1 MRLEIHRR
9 ACKTFEMRLFEAVF
23 AANQR
28 ALAGDRSA
36 GVRIADYADEVP
48 VIALTCIDPRLN
60 RLLPGVL
67 GLPED
72 NFIWLRNAGNI
83 VTGPLSSTMRSISL
97 ASAIKGGREIA
108 VIGHTDCQ
116 VALTNATG
124 LMEKFRALGIE
135 RSNLPD
141 NIDIAEYFGLFA
153 GERQHVIKAVEVIR
167 SSPLI
172 SPRTI
177 VQGLLVDTFT
187 GALEWVVNGYE
198 QQLLQKPVSPSDAPF
213 PALDWVIGSGA
224 GSNTF
229 QFGEM
234 KSSNSAIGETEK
246 NSDEPIGSHCA
257 SEVHHPGGIRSKG
270 TAGHGI
276 ASAFTP
282 DSAAPTNP
290 GEVWKADVSFR
301 VCKIICK
308 CRKVQGYSCS
318 ARLTIGTECRYRE

>member
-1 MRLEIHRR
+1 MRLEIHWRG
-9 ACKTFEMRLFEAVF
+9 CKTFEMRLFEAVF

-83 VTGPLSSTMRSISL
+83 VTGPLSSTMRSISV
-97 ASAIKGGREIA
+97 ACAIKGGREIA

-116 VALTNATG
+116 VAKTSASVLLERFQAS
-124 LMEKFRALGIE
+124 GIE
-135 RSNLPD
+135 RSKLPD

-153 GERQHVIKAVEVIR
+153 GEREHVIRAVEVIR

-177 VQGLLVDTFT
+177 VQGLLVDTLT
-187 GALEWVVNGYE
+187 GGLEWVVNGYE
-198 QQLLQKPVSPSDAPF
+198 QQALQKPVSPSDAPF

-224 GSNTF
+224 GSNAF

-234 KSSNSAIGETEK
+234 KSPNSAIGNSEK
-246 NSDEPIGSHCA
+246 KSDELIGSPTVTSIPSA
-257 SEVHHPGGIRSKG
+257 PATSVPK
-270 TAGHGI
+270 APPVL
-276 ASAFTP
+276 ASAP
-282 DSAAPTNP
+282 RPRP
-290 GEVWKADVSFR
+290 IPLPPPIR
-301 VCKIICK
+301 VKSGK
-308 CRKVQGYSCS
+308 R
-318 ARLTIGTECRYRE
+318 T

>member
-9 ACKTFEMRLFEAVF
+9 GCTTFEMRLFEAVF

-97 ASAIKGGREIA
+97 ACAIKGGREIA

-116 VALTNATG
+116 VAKTSASTL
-124 LMEKFRALGIE
+124 LEKFQALGID
-135 RSNLPD
+135 RSQLPD
-141 NIDIAEYFGLFA
+141 NIDVAAYFGLFA
-153 GERQHVIKAVEVIR
+153 GERLHVIRAVEVIR

-172 SPRTI
+172 GPRTI
-177 VQGLLVDTFT
+177 VQGLLVDTST
-187 GALEWVVNGYE
+187 GGLEWVVNGYE
-198 QQLLQKPVSPSDAPF
+198 QQVLQKPVGVADIPF
-213 PALDWVIGSGA
+213 PTLDWAIGSGA
-224 GSNTF
+224 GGKAF
-229 QFGEM
+229 QYGEM
-234 KSSNSAIGETEK
+234 KSQNPAIGESEK
-246 NSDEPIGSHCA
+246 KSDEPIGS
-257 SEVHHPGGIRSKG
+257 
-270 TAGHGI
+270 TAAVAMPRAPAPSAPKAPPVL
-276 ASAFTP
+276 ASAQRP
-282 DSAAPTNP
+282 RPIP
-290 GEVWKADVSFR
+290 LPPPIR
-301 VCKIICK
+301 VKSGK
-308 CRKVQGYSCS
+308 Q
-318 ARLTIGTECRYRE
+318 T

>member
-1 MRLEIHRR
+1 
-9 ACKTFEMRLFEAVF
+9 
-23 AANQR
+23 
-28 ALAGDRSA
+28 
-36 GVRIADYADEVP
+36 
-48 VIALTCIDPRLN
+48 
-60 RLLPGVL
+60 
-67 GLPED
+67 LPED

-97 ASAIKGGREIA
+97 ACAIKGGREIA

-116 VALTNATG
+116 VALTNAAG
-124 LMEKFRALGIE
+124 LLEKFRALGIE
-135 RSNLPD
+135 RNKLPD
-141 NIDIAEYFGLFA
+141 NIDVAEYFGLFA

-187 GALEWVVNGYE
+187 GGLEWVVNGYE

-224 GSNTF
+224 GSNAF

-246 NSDEPIGSHCA
+246 KADVPIGSPQTPAMPVAPATSVPKAPPVMA
-257 SEVHHPGGIRSKG
+257 SPQRSRPIPLPPPIRVKSGKR
-270 TAGHGI
+270 
-276 ASAFTP
+276 
-282 DSAAPTNP
+282 D
-290 GEVWKADVSFR
+290 
-301 VCKIICK
+301 
-308 CRKVQGYSCS
+308 
-318 ARLTIGTECRYRE
+318 

>member
-1 MRLEIHRR
+1 
-9 ACKTFEMRLFEAVF
+9 MRLFEAVF

-36 GVRIADYADEVP
+36 GVRISDYADEVP

-97 ASAIKGGREIA
+97 ACAIKGGREIA

-116 VALTNATG
+116 VTLTDAPALI
-124 LMEKFRALGIE
+124 EKFRKLGID
-135 RSNLPD
+135 RNKLPE
-141 NIDIAEYFGLFA
+141 NIDVAEYFGLFA

-177 VQGLLVDTFT
+177 VQGLLVDTKT

-198 QQLLQKPVSPSDAPF
+198 QQAQKPPSAADAPF

-224 GSNTF
+224 GSNAF

-234 KSSNSAIGETEK
+234 KSSSSAIGETEK
-246 NSDEPIGSHCA
+246 RSDEPIGSLA
-257 SEVHHPGGIRSKG
+257 KPAPPSANPPPVPKAPPVLPSAQRSRAIPLPPPIRVK
-270 TAGHGI
+270 
-276 ASAFTP
+276 P
-282 DSAAPTNP
+282 P
-290 GEVWKADVSFR
+290 K
-301 VCKIICK
+301 
-308 CRKVQGYSCS
+308 
-318 ARLTIGTECRYRE
+318 